1 MERSLRAV
9 AVTTAFTIGS
19 VDASPRAA
27 CNIISIAD
35 VRAIIGDSVSILNP
49 DKNLLTQIDGA
60 RNGSGRSALLN
71 LVYAPASKLAAMNAK
86 YRAKSKKTAGVFAA
100 VRVATR
106 DAIDLAASNK
116 LLAAVLQKI

>member
-86 YRAKSKKTAGVFAA
+86 YRAKSKKNRRC
-100 VRVATR
+100 VRSRPRR
-106 DAIDLAASNK
+106 DPRCDRFGSE
-116 LLAAVLQKI
+116 Q

>member
-1 MERSLRAV
+1 MERCLRAV

-86 YRAKSKKTAGVFAA
+86 YRAKSEKPPVCSQPS
-100 VRVATR
+100 
-106 DAIDLAASNK
+106 ASRP
-116 LLAAVLQKI
+116 AM